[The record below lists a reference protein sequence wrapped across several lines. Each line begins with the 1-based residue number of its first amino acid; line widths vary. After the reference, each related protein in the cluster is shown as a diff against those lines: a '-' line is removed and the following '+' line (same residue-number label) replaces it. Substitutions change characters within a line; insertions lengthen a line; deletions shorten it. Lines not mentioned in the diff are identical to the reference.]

1 MKELTQDLVKELF
14 KYKDGF
20 LYWKNINQ
28 YCHNRKNGDKV
39 GNIESIGYYVTSINN
54 KKYKLH
60 RLIFLY
66 HHGYLPEFIDHIDNN
81 KINNKIENLREATR
95 LQNNRN
101 SLKHKTRNGKPTSSK
116 YKGVHWDKRS
126 QRWISRI
133 VINKKSKYL
142 GSSESEIKA
151 AEIYNESAIKYF
163 KEYAYLNKIG
173 DNK

>member
-1 MKELTQDLVKELF
+1 MKEITQELVQSLF
-14 KYKDGF
+14 NYRDGK
-20 LYWKNINQ
+20 LYWKNINK
-28 YCHNRKNGDKV
+28 YCHNRKNGDKA

-66 HHGYLPEFIDHIDNN
+66 HNGYIPEFIDHIDNN
-81 KINNKIENLREATR
+81 RLNNKIKNLRKATR

-101 SLKHKTRNGKPTSSK
+101 ALKHKTRNGKPTSSK

-126 QRWISRI
+126 QRWISKI
-133 VINKKSKYL
+133 IINKKSKYL
-142 GSSESEIKA
+142 GSSKSEIEA
-151 AEIYNESAIKYF
+151 ALMYNDAAIKYF

-173 DNK
+173 DN